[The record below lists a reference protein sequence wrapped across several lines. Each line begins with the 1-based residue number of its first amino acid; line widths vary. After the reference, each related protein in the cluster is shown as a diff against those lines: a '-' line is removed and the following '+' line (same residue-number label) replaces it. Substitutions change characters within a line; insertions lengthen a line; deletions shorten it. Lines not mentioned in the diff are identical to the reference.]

1 MARGGEGHPWLLSQE
16 NSFFLFICIKLSGW
30 RHVRGV
36 GGWVTGGSRAQVSVL
51 AEEKQIKTTHAR
63 DYFT

>member
-1 MARGGEGHPWLLSQE
+1 MGTPGCFRKSIL
-16 NSFFLFICIKLSGW
+16 FLFIHIKPAGW

-36 GGWVTGGSRAQVSVL
+36 GGCVTGESRAQVCF
-51 AEEKQIKTTHAR
+51 AEEKQIKNTHAR